1 MRPDTILD
9 LNRVHSPRLEHLSFT
24 QSPRAVAHFLAAGGL
39 RCLRTFHCEET
50 DLRHPYRENK
60 PEAEADSF
68 LQCHRLLKLPH
79 LKVITG
85 DCKMF
90 RTAELEQSGVWQ
102 RTDNIAQEDSILR
115 KILLNCFAFLEDEEV
130 GQVIIIVCLQAVSKV
145 RHFSLLA
152 LSGV

>member
-9 LNRVHSPRLEHLSFT
+9 LNKFHSPRLEQLSFT
-24 QSPRAVAHFLAAGGL
+24 QSSGAVAHFLAAGGL

-50 DLRHPYRENK
+50 DLRHPHRENK

-85 DCKMF
+85 DCKML

-102 RTDNIAQEDSILR
+102 RSDNIAQEDSILR
-115 KILLNCFAFLEDEEV
+115 KILLH
-130 GQVIIIVCLQAVSKV
+130 VSPSW
-145 RHFSLLA
+145 RMRRWDRS
-152 LSGV
+152 